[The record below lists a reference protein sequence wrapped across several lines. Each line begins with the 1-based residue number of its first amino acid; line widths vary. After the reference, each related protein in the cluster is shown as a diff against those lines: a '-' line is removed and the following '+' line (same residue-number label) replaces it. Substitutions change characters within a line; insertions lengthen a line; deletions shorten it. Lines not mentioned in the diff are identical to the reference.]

1 MYRKLDDFIQE
12 WQHSSKGTIS
22 IFEAITDEKKSFEIV
37 EGHNSL
43 EWLSWH
49 LTNSPAD
56 FMSLIG
62 LTLKVNLNPTE
73 VPQTMKEITETYK
86 QVSESVVQTVKEGLT
101 DDELL
106 KEVDNHGKPTAKGSL
121 LRMMIDHQTH
131 HRAQMQVLIRQAGL
145 TVPGIMGPTK
155 EAVSSK

>member
-12 WQHSSKGTIS
+12 WQHSSKGTIF

-49 LTNSPAD
+49 LTNSPAY

-106 KEVDNHGKPTAKGSL
+106 KEVDNHG
-121 LRMMIDHQTH
+121 
-131 HRAQMQVLIRQAGL
+131 
-145 TVPGIMGPTK
+145 
-155 EAVSSK
+155 